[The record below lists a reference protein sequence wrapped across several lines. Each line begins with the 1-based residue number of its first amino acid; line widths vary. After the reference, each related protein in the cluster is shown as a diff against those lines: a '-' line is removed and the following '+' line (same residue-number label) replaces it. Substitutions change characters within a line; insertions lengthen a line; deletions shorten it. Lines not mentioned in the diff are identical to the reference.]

1 MTSYLENKLELLNAS
16 QRKLDEEKRA
26 IEEQII
32 LEIKKNSALEMDGTI
47 VKFKTQVNELKK
59 LIEGNILPNNIEIA
73 RQQLNTDFQK
83 EMSEWRTLQNSGTLS
98 SSELESKRLIMRQ
111 KEIDLRNKFENN
123 ELVKLITLEK
133 FKDNLSKKEDR
144 SINTTTHHYHKRP
157 WNKELV
163 EIKPEIKVY
172 DDIIPIFSTMI
183 GIMKKQNQR
192 IEELE
197 SKILQNRRSVTIEGA
212 IH

>member
-16 QRKLDEEKRA
+16 QRKLDDEKRV

-47 VKFKTQVNELKK
+47 VKFETQINELKK
-59 LIEGNILPNNIEIA
+59 YIDGNIMPDNCIMVLRFGKHNYTRKEQQEICRKMNA
-73 RQQLNTDFQK
+73 P
-83 EMSEWRTLQNSGTLS
+83 
-98 SSELESKRLIMRQ
+98 
-111 KEIDLRNKFENN
+111 KF
-123 ELVKLITLEK
+123 ITLKK
-133 FKDNLSKKEDR
+133 FKDNISK
-144 SINTTTHHYHKRP
+144 INDITKKGLQP
-157 WNKELV
+157 SDMKLV

-183 GIMKKQNQR
+183 GIMNKQNQR